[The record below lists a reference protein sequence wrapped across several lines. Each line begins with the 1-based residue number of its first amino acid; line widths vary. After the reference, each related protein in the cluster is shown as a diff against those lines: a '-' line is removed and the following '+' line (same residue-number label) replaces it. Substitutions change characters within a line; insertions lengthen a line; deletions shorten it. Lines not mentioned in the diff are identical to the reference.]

1 MKQKIFLS
9 EFDGS
14 ESFLHD
20 GTIGCI
26 MLKNRREGIT
36 MGVEFEL
43 KFAAEPAQQEAIRQQ
58 YLPSY
63 EQFRMQTT
71 YYDTPS
77 KGLSQRHITLRCRM
91 ENDEAVCT
99 VKTPIS
105 GYGRGEW
112 DCRCDEISNA
122 IPLLIEAGAPPELSE
137 LTAEGLVPVCGARF
151 TRHAGV
157 IDFADSVLEI
167 ALDIGVLMGGGQEL
181 PLCEVEVELK
191 SGQPEAAVAF
201 GMELQKLFN
210 LVPQNKSKFRRA
222 LELAEGV

>member
-1 MKQKIFLS
+1 
-9 EFDGS
+9 
-14 ESFLHD
+14 
-20 GTIGCI
+20 
-26 MLKNRREGIT
+26 

-58 YLPSY
+58 YLPTY
-63 EQFRMQTT
+63 EQYRMQTT
-71 YYDTPS
+71 YYDTPT
-77 KGLSQRHITLRCRM
+77 KALSQRHITLRCRI
-91 ENDEAVCT
+91 ENEETVCT

-112 DCRCDEISNA
+112 DCRCEDIHKA
-122 IPLLIEAGAPPELSE
+122 IPMLMEAGAPPELAE
-137 LTAEGLVPVCGARF
+137 LTAAGLEPVCGARF
-151 TRHAGV
+151 ARYAGP
-157 IDFADSVLEI
+157 IEFAGSVLEI
-167 ALDIGVLMGGGQEL
+167 ALDTGILMGGGKEL

>member
-1 MKQKIFLS
+1 
-9 EFDGS
+9 
-14 ESFLHD
+14 
-20 GTIGCI
+20 
-26 MLKNRREGIT
+26 

-58 YLPSY
+58 YLPTY
-63 EQFRMQTT
+63 EQYRMQTT
-71 YYDTPS
+71 YYDTPT
-77 KGLSQRHITLRCRM
+77 KALSQRHITLRCRI
-91 ENDEAVCT
+91 ENEEAVCT

-112 DCRCDEISNA
+112 DCRCEDIHKA
-122 IPLLIEAGAPPELSE
+122 IPMLMEAGAPRELAE
-137 LTAEGLVPVCGARF
+137 LTAAGLEPVCGARF
-151 TRHAGV
+151 TRYAGT
-157 IDFADSVLEI
+157 IEFAGSVLEI
-167 ALDIGVLMGGGQEL
+167 ALDTGILMGGGKEL

-201 GMELQKLFN
+201 GMELQRLFS